1 MLRRYYIRLGA
12 KTTAGGVVK
21 AAGTKD
27 LLNGVAMAIEGDP
40 IDCPACGTEGVIEA
54 VPPRGSDTYNGKQFA
69 LSDDLCICRC
79 SPSPKLLADQGAMY
93 QILALA
99 SVESA
104 EEKAARAV
112 SSKTAEMIP
121 LRLADEATGKPYVHC
136 SYQLELHE
144 KTIEGVTD
152 GDGLTRPLTLDER
165 AALVA
170 WHVSP
175 TPA

>member
-21 AAGTKD
+21 AASTKD
-27 LLNGVAMAIEGDP
+27 FLNGMPMALEGDP

-54 VPPRGSDTYNGKQFA
+54 LPPRISSTYNGRQFA

-79 SPSPKLLADQGAMY
+79 SPSPKLLADQNGMC

-104 EEKAARAV
+104 AEKAARTV
-112 SSKTAEMIP
+112 SAKTAEMIP
-121 LRLADEATGKPYVHC
+121 VRLADEATGNPYVHC
-136 SYQLELHE
+136 SYQLEL
-144 KTIEGVTD
+144 KDRTIEGVTD
-152 GDGLTRPLTLDER
+152 EDGLTRPLSQDER

-170 WHVSP
+170 WHVSSS
-175 TPA
+175 PA